1 MRKKE
6 MKEELYN
13 AELRAVKHFEKLNE
27 VSKKLQNIQEIIKKA
42 DENHEMAVLTLKD
55 IKRELAMCDH

>member
-13 AELRAVKHFEKLNE
+13 AELRAVKHFEKL
-27 VSKKLQNIQEIIKKA
+27 QNIQEIIKKA
-42 DENHEMAVLTLKD
+42 DEKHEMAILTLKD
-55 IKRELAMCDH
+55 IKRVLSMT

>member
-13 AELRAVKHFEKLNE
+13 AELRAVKHVEKLNE
-27 VSKKLQNIQEIIKKA
+27 VSSKLQNIQEIIKEA
-42 DENHEMAVLTLKD
+42 DEKHEMAILTIKD
-55 IKRELAMCDH
+55 IKRVLSMT